1 MDNSYTTYYLEMTS
15 ATQLRPK
22 PQPVELQ
29 IIECEVPQP
38 ELNRF
43 LYQLVGK
50 QWGWSDLDTWS
61 IADWAALI
69 EQTCHRTWVAYYK
82 GAIAGYY
89 ELHQAADFS
98 VEIRYFGLAPQ
109 FLGKG
114 FGGPLLSH
122 AIESAWAWPETRRV
136 WVHTCTLDHPA
147 ALANYQARGFRVF
160 KQETAL
166 LG

>member
-1 MDNSYTTYYLEMTS
+1 MDHTYTTYYLEMMS
-15 ATQLRPK
+15 ATELRPK
-22 PQPVELQ
+22 PLPAELQ

-50 QWGWSDLDTWS
+50 QWEWSDLDTWS
-61 IADWAALI
+61 IADWQALV
-69 EQTCHRTWVAYYK
+69 EQPCHRTWVAYYK

-89 ELHQAADFS
+89 ELHQAADFN

-109 FLGKG
+109 FLSRG

-122 AIESAWAWPETRRV
+122 AIESAWAWPETRRA

-147 ALANYQARGFRVF
+147 ALANYQARGFRIF
-160 KQETAL
+160 RQETAL
-166 LG
+166 LD

>member
-1 MDNSYTTYYLEMTS
+1 MDRTYTTYYLEMMS
-15 ATQLRPK
+15 ATELRPK
-22 PQPVELQ
+22 ALPAELQ

-50 QWGWSDLDTWS
+50 QWEWSDLDTWS
-61 IADWAALI
+61 IADWQALV
-69 EQTCHRTWVAYYK
+69 EQPCHRTWVAYYK

-89 ELHQAADFS
+89 ELHQAADFN

-109 FLGKG
+109 FLSRG

-122 AIESAWAWPETRRV
+122 AIESAWAWPETRRA

-147 ALANYQARGFRVF
+147 ALANYQARGFRIF
-160 KQETAL
+160 RQETAL
-166 LG
+166 LD